1 MFDNI
6 GGKIKTL
13 AEATCVLGILGSV
26 IWAIATLMQSD
37 YYHVTILESIL
48 ILGLGSLGSWVGSFI
63 TYGFGELIENTTR
76 IHEDNL
82 ELQKIL
88 TLQKRQVIQSR
99 KMNHLK
105 CIKLIARQMKLCV
118 LYVAKFKNLTGSC
131 AGIVELISRMNNNN
145 I

>member
-48 ILGLGSLGSWVGSFI
+48 ILGLGSLG
-63 TYGFGELIENTTR
+63 
-76 IHEDNL
+76 
-82 ELQKIL
+82 
-88 TLQKRQVIQSR
+88 
-99 KMNHLK
+99 
-105 CIKLIARQMKLCV
+105 A
-118 LYVAKFKNLTGSC
+118 
-131 AGIVELISRMNNNN
+131 
-145 I
+145 